1 MNKNTY
7 LLEKDSF
14 INYPL
19 PKISVEFESYEM
31 NKITNIYEYNHLI
44 HYKNNIDILEDS
56 KSWDNAKKLSNNY
69 ELIYLPNKKYKYD
82 SVSKYEPLSRAYFK
96 LYEILVDFNLID
108 SIDTLKIG
116 ALAEGPGGF
125 IEATINYRKRFIK
138 SKDEINA
145 ITLHST
151 NKDIPGWNKSKNFLK
166 KNPNVNVNY
175 GSDGTGD
182 LYNLEN
188 IKAYI
193 SLFNH
198 DADFVSADGGFD
210 FSYNFNKQ
218 EQMSYRILFCEIVTA
233 LSIQKIGGSFVCKF
247 FDIYT
252 EYTQSLIYLLFCC
265 YKEVYITKPNTS
277 RAANSEKYIVCK
289 GFLGLDPLYLQK
301 LYICVNSFKFLTQ
314 NGNKVH
320 QLFNYDFNKKF
331 ISNLNKINTY
341 FYKNQ
346 IYSIK
351 NTLDLIKKGG
361 LDVEFNETIKNQTL
375 LAFKWCKHYRVSIN
389 YNSKYLIKYRKYLK
403 YL

>member
-31 NKITNIYEYNHLI
+31 NKITNLYEYNHLI
-44 HYKNNIDILEDS
+44 HYKNNIDTLEDS

-138 SKDEINA
+138 SRDEINA

-188 IKAYI
+188 IKAYT
-193 SLFNH
+193 SLFDH

-252 EYTQSLIYLLFCC
+252 EYTQTLIYLLFCC

-314 NGNKVH
+314 HGNYIRLVLVATFSMH
-320 QLFNYDFNKKF
+320 
-331 ISNLNKINTY
+331 
-341 FYKNQ
+341 
-346 IYSIK
+346 
-351 NTLDLIKKGG
+351 
-361 LDVEFNETIKNQTL
+361 
-375 LAFKWCKHYRVSIN
+375 
-389 YNSKYLIKYRKYLK
+389 RK
-403 YL
+403 